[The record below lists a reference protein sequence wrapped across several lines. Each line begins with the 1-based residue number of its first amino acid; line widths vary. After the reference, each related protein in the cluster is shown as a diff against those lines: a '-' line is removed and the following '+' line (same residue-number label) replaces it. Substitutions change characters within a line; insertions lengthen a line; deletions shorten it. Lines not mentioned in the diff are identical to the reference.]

1 MPPDVGVAG
10 GQLVHAQRPGVAG
23 ADRRVVVQPDLR
35 PGDRACPGLKC
46 RHMFLKPRRAP
57 ALVHHQVPRVLRLVL
72 QRVHCHVWVVRHPR
86 SYQQG
91 GATGEPTG
99 FGLVRLHLHY
109 YPLGPELRLP
119 RRLGALVVRGHQ
131 PQRRR
136 RLGPGAQGLG
146 PCHVRVRLLVLAF
159 REYVAE
165 DVHEGCW
172 RVLRRPPRGG
182 G

>member
-1 MPPDVGVAG
+1 
-10 GQLVHAQRPGVAG
+10 
-23 ADRRVVVQPDLR
+23 
-35 PGDRACPGLKC
+35 
-46 RHMFLKPRRAP
+46 MFLEPRRAP
-57 ALVHHQVPRVLRLVL
+57 ALVPHQVSRVLRLVL
-72 QRVHCHVWVVRHPR
+72 QRVYPHVWVVRHPR
-86 SYQQG
+86 SHQQG

-99 FGLVRLHLHY
+99 FGLACPHLHY

-136 RLGPGAQGLG
+136 RVGPGAQGLW
-146 PCHVRVRLLVLAF
+146 PRHVRVRLLVLAF
-159 REYVAE
+159 REYVPE

-172 RVLRRPPRGG
+172 RVVRRPPRGG